1 MAMAERSATT
11 VWEGNL
17 PKGKGTLNGAS
28 GALSD
33 LGVSWAS
40 RTERSN
46 GQTSPEEL
54 IAAAHSSCFSMA
66 LSNELSQ
73 GGHDPQQLDV
83 TAKVTLDEKDG
94 APTVTTSELTVTGT
108 VPGIDQAAFEAAAQ
122 EAGKNCPISRALAG
136 VDISVSATLQS

>member
-1 MAMAERSATT
+1 MAMAERSAKT

-17 PKGKGTLNGAS
+17 PKGKGTINGAS

-33 LGVSWAS
+33 LGVTWAS

-66 LSNELSQ
+66 LSNELSE
-73 GGHDPQQLDV
+73 GGHDPEQLEV
-83 TAKVTLDEKDG
+83 TATVTLDQRDG

-108 VPGIDQAAFEAAAQ
+108 VPGLDQAGFEAAAQ
-122 EAGKNCPISRALAG
+122 SAGQNCPISRALAG
-136 VDISVSATLQS
+136 VEISVSATVA

>member
-1 MAMAERSATT
+1 MARAERSATT
-11 VWEGNL
+11 VWEGDL
-17 PKGKGTLNGAS
+17 PHGQGTLNGAS

-33 LGVSWAS
+33 LGVTWAS

-73 GGHDPQQLDV
+73 GGHDPEQLQV
-83 TAKVTLDEKDG
+83 TAKVTLDQRDG
-94 APTVTTSELTVTGT
+94 APTVTTSELTVTGR
-108 VPGIDQAAFEAAAQ
+108 VPGLDQAAFHTAAQ
-122 EAGKNCPISRALAG
+122 NAGQNCPISRALAG
-136 VDISVSATLQS
+136 VEISVSATLT